1 MGTRGRPLALGI
13 VIALVAAVWS
23 IAAIRQEDVATGGE
37 FVPTTAAEGW
47 TVVYR
52 YPRAGSALSGIDAG
66 SRSDVWVVG
75 GAMRPR
81 RSEVVLVRWDGT
93 RWRTTPSWQPATGY
107 ATLHDVEALAPGRAW
122 SVGRAP
128 NGALVLRW
136 NGARWERVAVPDGGT
151 HDAEL
156 RGLDRVRGARAL
168 WAVGSSR
175 GKALILRGNAGA
187 WARLP
192 VPDLPN
198 SALFD
203 VASVS
208 RGTAF
213 AVGEARGS
221 TLILRWRRGH
231 GWREVTDPVYTDAR
245 LEGVA
250 AVGGTVVA
258 VGYRNG
264 PLLLERTA
272 DGWREVPWEW
282 AGETFF
288 LTGVT
293 GRLDR
298 SGNATFWVVGS
309 RYLADGRIRPFVL
322 RGRSGRWAAMKVPS
336 PGPFSGLSAVTASS
350 GWVWATGHDGEGE
363 SVTGLVMRGPTTLTT
378 SPDRVTVSSVG

>member
-1 MGTRGRPLALGI
+1 
-13 VIALVAAVWS
+13 
-23 IAAIRQEDVATGGE
+23 
-37 FVPTTAAEGW
+37 
-47 TVVYR
+47 
-52 YPRAGSALSGIDAG
+52 
-66 SRSDVWVVG
+66 
-75 GAMRPR
+75 
-81 RSEVVLVRWDGT
+81 
-93 RWRTTPSWQPATGY
+93 
-107 ATLHDVEALAPGRAW
+107 
-122 SVGRAP
+122 
-128 NGALVLRW
+128 
-136 NGARWERVAVPDGGT
+136 
-151 HDAEL
+151 
-156 RGLDRVRGARAL
+156 
-168 WAVGSSR
+168 
-175 GKALILRGNAGA
+175 
-187 WARLP
+187 LP

-288 LTGVT
+288 LTGVA